1 MTSLWNSVTKKT
13 TNFSSLKGNIKADIV
28 IIGAGMAGILTA
40 YLLQKKGYSC
50 VILEAAKIEEGQTHH
65 TTAKLTVQHGLIYQ
79 KLFDLFPLEL
89 GRQYY
94 EANLL
99 GLKKY
104 QEIIQDKKIDC
115 DFTQCPSFLYSLKNA
130 ELLEKEFAA
139 AQQLGIDAFL
149 TTDTE
154 LPFPIAQALTFNNQ
168 AHFNPLKFLYALADD
183 LKIYEHSKV
192 VAVDD
197 NEVIT
202 ETGKVRAQQIVFA
215 CHYPFINIPGYYFAR
230 LHQERSYV
238 LAVKNAIKFQ
248 GIYLGIDADG
258 LSFRSYKDFL
268 LIGGGSHRTGENS
281 AGGKY
286 RILEETVHKYW
297 PQASIISSWSAQ
309 DCISIDGLPYIGQF
323 ASSKPNWYVATGF
336 NKWGMTTSMVA
347 AMLISELIQ
356 NGKSPYEE
364 VFSPQR
370 FAVSASAKSL
380 IKDVGQSVKGL
391 SRRFLEPPRAMV
403 ENLPCGHGG
412 IVEVEG
418 EKVGVYKDDQGQIF
432 VISPKCPHL
441 GCQLEWNPDEKS
453 WDCPC
458 HGSRFDYFG
467 NLIDN
472 PAQENLLVKNYQY

>member
-50 VILEAAKIEEGQTHH
+50 VILEAEKIGEGQTHH

-79 KLFDLFPLEL
+79 KLLDLFSLEL

-192 VAVDD
+192 VDVDD

-215 CHYPFINIPGYYFAR
+215 CHYPFINIPGY
-230 LHQERSYV
+230 
-238 LAVKNAIKFQ
+238 
-248 GIYLGIDADG
+248 
-258 LSFRSYKDFL
+258 
-268 LIGGGSHRTGENS
+268 
-281 AGGKY
+281 
-286 RILEETVHKYW
+286 
-297 PQASIISSWSAQ
+297 
-309 DCISIDGLPYIGQF
+309 
-323 ASSKPNWYVATGF
+323 
-336 NKWGMTTSMVA
+336 
-347 AMLISELIQ
+347 
-356 NGKSPYEE
+356 
-364 VFSPQR
+364 
-370 FAVSASAKSL
+370 
-380 IKDVGQSVKGL
+380 
-391 SRRFLEPPRAMV
+391 
-403 ENLPCGHGG
+403 
-412 IVEVEG
+412 
-418 EKVGVYKDDQGQIF
+418 
-432 VISPKCPHL
+432 
-441 GCQLEWNPDEKS
+441 
-453 WDCPC
+453 
-458 HGSRFDYFG
+458 
-467 NLIDN
+467 
-472 PAQENLLVKNYQY
+472 